1 MPSKAKCKT
10 MVGPGKKYKSMS
22 DCMSYGSKKRGKDPA
37 TQTSKVDIMRDNK
50 RKGLIKGAMRGNK
63 VKSRHATPRTLVGE
77 SLPFSEK
84 SLNKRRSKIGYKP

>member
-37 TQTSKVDIMRDNK
+37 TQTSKVDIMRDRK
-50 RKGLIKGAMRGNK
+50 RRRLSGMKGNK
-63 VKSRHATPRTLVGE
+63 VRSRHATPRTLVGE